1 MVKLEN
7 GLKPLA
13 LLHLC
18 VSYLRHAIQIA
29 VVAVAHLMME
39 RTHFKE
45 KKWRYYLHV
54 GLFLE

>member
-7 GLKPLA
+7 GLKPSA
-13 LLHLC
+13 LLRLY

-29 VVAVAHLMME
+29 VVAVARLTME

-45 KKWRYYLHV
+45 KKWKYYLYV